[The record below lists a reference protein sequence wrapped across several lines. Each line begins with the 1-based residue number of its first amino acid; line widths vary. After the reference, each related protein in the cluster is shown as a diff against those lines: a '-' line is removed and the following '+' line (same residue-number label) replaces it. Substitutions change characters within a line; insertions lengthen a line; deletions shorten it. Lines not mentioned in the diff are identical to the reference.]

1 MRPSLIATLA
11 IAGAVLS
18 ACTLPTLDK
27 EADAKARAL
36 YEQIRSGADLAASP
50 DLAPELKTPAA
61 LAQLA
66 AVKASLPAEA
76 PTAVANQGFNIS
88 IENGQSSARLVH
100 AYSYPARTI
109 LAETVLRKDETKTWK
124 IIGFH
129 VKTQA
134 PGQGPGAKPA
144 EPAVSVDDPARDI

>member
-1 MRPSLIATLA
+1 MRPMMIAAA
-11 IAGAVLS
+11 IAGVLLS
-18 ACTLPTLDK
+18 SCSLPTVDK

-36 YEQIRSGADLAASP
+36 YEQIRTGADLAASP
-50 DLAPELKTPAA
+50 DLAPDLKTPAA

-88 IENGQSSARLVH
+88 IENGKSSARLVH
-100 AYSYPARTI
+100 AYRYPARTI
-109 LAETVLRKDETKTWK
+109 VAETVLAKDETKTWK

-134 PGQGPGAKPA
+134 PGQGPGPKPA

>member
-1 MRPSLIATLA
+1 MSRPMA
-11 IAGAVLS
+11 AVAVACAAMLS
-18 ACTLPTLDK
+18 ACSLPTLDK

-36 YEQIRSGADLAASP
+36 YERIRTGADLSASP

-76 PTAVANQGFNIS
+76 PTAVANRGFNIS

-124 IIGFH
+124 VIGFH

-134 PGQGPGAKPA
+134 PTAAPTPAK
-144 EPAVSVDDPARDI
+144 PAVSVDDPTRDI